1 MDEFPEEE
9 EEEKEL
15 PEETVVAGAS
25 EGVTT
30 LSNPRTVWTTG
41 TIWVG
46 VTPVEIGDEEVVGG
60 VMIHVPSTGGL
71 IK

>member
-1 MDEFPEEE
+1 MVNEEKPLEESVVEFPEEE

-30 LSNPRTVWTTG
+30 LSNP
-41 TIWVG
+41 
-46 VTPVEIGDEEVVGG
+46 
-60 VMIHVPSTGGL
+60 
-71 IK
+71 

>member
-1 MDEFPEEE
+1 MVNEEKPLEESVVEFPEE

-30 LSNPRTVWTTG
+30 LSNP
-41 TIWVG
+41 
-46 VTPVEIGDEEVVGG
+46 
-60 VMIHVPSTGGL
+60 
-71 IK
+71 